1 MYIVKIDGLK
11 KYYDIKN
18 GVVKAVDGITLN
30 IEKGKFVA
38 IIGASGSGKTTLLN
52 CIAGLD
58 IPTEGSVSLDN
69 LNLCELNDNDLSKLR
84 RRKFGFVYQK
94 FNLIPVINVY
104 DNVILPIKLDKKE
117 VDDVYVKEIIKKIG
131 IENLVDKYPSE
142 LSGGQ
147 QQRVAIARALSNNPD
162 IIFADEPTGN
172 LDSKN
177 AKAVVSLLKSLVS
190 ILNKTL
196 IMVTHNSEIAK
207 EADRVIELND
217 GKVVKDENNQGVSEI

>member
-1 MYIVKIDGLK
+1 M
-11 KYYDIKN
+11 
-18 GVVKAVDGITLN
+18 
-30 IEKGKFVA
+30 
-38 IIGASGSGKTTLLN
+38 
-52 CIAGLD
+52 
-58 IPTEGSVSLDN
+58 
-69 LNLCELNDNDLSKLR
+69 
-84 RRKFGFVYQK
+84 
-94 FNLIPVINVY
+94 
-104 DNVILPIKLDKKE
+104 
-117 VDDVYVKEIIKKIG
+117 
-131 IENLVDKYPSE
+131 
-142 LSGGQ
+142 SGGQ

-217 GKVVKDENNQGVSEI
+217 GKVVKKDENNQGVSEI

>member
-1 MYIVKIDGLK
+1 M
-11 KYYDIKN
+11 
-18 GVVKAVDGITLN
+18 
-30 IEKGKFVA
+30 
-38 IIGASGSGKTTLLN
+38 LN
-52 CIAGLD
+52 CIACLD
-58 IPTEGSVSLDN
+58 VPTEGSIYLGD
-69 LNLCELNDNDLSKLR
+69 LNLCELDDNDLSKLR

-104 DNVILPIKLDKKE
+104 DNIILPVKLDKKE
-117 VDDVYVKEIIKKIG
+117 PDEKYIKAIINKIG
-131 IENLVDKYPSE
+131 IENLLDKYPDE

-177 AKAVVSLLKSLVS
+177 AKAVVNLLKSLVS
-190 ILNKTL
+190 KFNKTL
-196 IMVTHNSEIAK
+196 IMVTHNPEIAR

-217 GKVVKDENNQGVSEI
+217 GKVVKDKYNKC